1 MLLTT
6 KQRSETSLFERVI
19 LLKRSLSA
27 PRYYYDR
34 KDCNYREI
42 FVFSFFLFF
51 FFFARVFTEARK
63 SEISESNCRE
73 FYTRSAILEILS
85 TPAGY
90 SLFRWSIRVVL
101 SVLFSSPFFLFED
114 KSAKR
119 VEKRMDRMNNC
130 FIRNSD
136 NPARVILFVNDVRR
150 IDDLRARKSCET
162 GINRIIIYFGNC
174 SGRYFSAEK
183 IPSSFCIYLS
193 PPSFHWSC
201 MLQ

>member
-1 MLLTT
+1 MIIILLAIRSLATT
-6 KQRSETSLFERVI
+6 DVVNDETTVETEAETSLFERVI

-42 FVFSFFLFF
+42 FVFSF

-90 SLFRWSIRVVL
+90 SLFR
-101 SVLFSSPFFLFED
+101 
-114 KSAKR
+114 
-119 VEKRMDRMNNC
+119 
-130 FIRNSD
+130 
-136 NPARVILFVNDVRR
+136 
-150 IDDLRARKSCET
+150 
-162 GINRIIIYFGNC
+162 
-174 SGRYFSAEK
+174 
-183 IPSSFCIYLS
+183 
-193 PPSFHWSC
+193 
-201 MLQ
+201 

>member
-51 FFFARVFTEARK
+51 FARVFTEARK

-90 SLFRWSIRVVL
+90 SLFR
-101 SVLFSSPFFLFED
+101 
-114 KSAKR
+114 
-119 VEKRMDRMNNC
+119 
-130 FIRNSD
+130 
-136 NPARVILFVNDVRR
+136 
-150 IDDLRARKSCET
+150 
-162 GINRIIIYFGNC
+162 
-174 SGRYFSAEK
+174 
-183 IPSSFCIYLS
+183 
-193 PPSFHWSC
+193 
-201 MLQ
+201 